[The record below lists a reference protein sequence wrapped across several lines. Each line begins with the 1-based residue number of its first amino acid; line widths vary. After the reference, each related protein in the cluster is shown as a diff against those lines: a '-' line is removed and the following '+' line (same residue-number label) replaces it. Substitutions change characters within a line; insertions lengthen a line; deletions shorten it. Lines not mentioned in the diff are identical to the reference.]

1 MTLAYHRKHGVQVRI
16 ARIFNTYGERMP
28 TDDGR
33 ALPNFMM
40 QALQDQPLT
49 VYGDGSQTRSL
60 CYVSDLVEG
69 LYRLLLSSETG
80 PLNLGNPDEVSI
92 RQLAE
97 EIIELTRSQSHIRYE
112 PLPDDDPTPRQPD
125 ISKAIRVLG
134 WRPEVSR
141 REGIERVIPFFKAK
155 VEALCA
161 AAA

>member
-1 MTLAYHRKHGVQVRI
+1 
-16 ARIFNTYGERMP
+16 
-28 TDDGR
+28 
-33 ALPNFMM
+33 M
-40 QALQDQPLT
+40 QALQDQALT

-97 EIIELTRSQSHIRYE
+97 EIIELTGSHSHIRYE
-112 PLPDDDPTPRQPD
+112 PLPDDDPTRRQPD
-125 ISKAIRVLG
+125 ISKAITVLG

-161 AAA
+161 AAT